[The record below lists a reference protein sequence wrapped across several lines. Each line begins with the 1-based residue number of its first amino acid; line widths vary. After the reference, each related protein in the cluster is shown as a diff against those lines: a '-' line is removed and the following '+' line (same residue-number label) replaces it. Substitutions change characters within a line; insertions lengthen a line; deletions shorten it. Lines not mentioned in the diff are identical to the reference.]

1 MYMTTILRNLIT
13 LVLLLIA
20 TGSTPLATPMMA
32 QSSAATD
39 HGTLIKAT
47 DARFAYTGRIH
58 FNSDGGACW
67 TWPGA
72 QITCQFKGTEATMK
86 TKPGCGYWVVV
97 VDGGQPRK
105 VESTKENN
113 GVVTLASHLSN
124 EKHLLQLTYATEA
137 VVRRPVFYGLML
149 GKNGTLCDK
158 PQLPTRK
165 MEFIGNSITCALGNE
180 WDGTSKDYKMSM
192 QNIYYSYE
200 AITARNLQAR
210 YQVVAR
216 SGLGIYRY
224 TCGNVN
230 GDKNVLPTYY
240 PYADFGTSG
249 ALWDFSQYQPDV
261 VCVNLGTNDTTSPS
275 WSDEKLQ
282 EAFKA
287 FVKTLRSHYPK
298 AKIVLLTGTM
308 IKNKRLAAVQQA
320 QQAAIDDAAK
330 RGDKEVYRFDFTP
343 DDGSLGW
350 GYGRHPSRKRH
361 EQMAAELTPYLQK
374 LMNWN

>member
-1 MYMTTILRNLIT
+1 MTTSLRNLIA
-13 LVLLLIA
+13 LLLLL
-20 TGSTPLATPMMA
+20 LATASKHGATSMMA
-32 QSSAATD
+32 QSSATTD
-39 HGTLIKAT
+39 HGTLVKAT
-47 DARFAYTGRIH
+47 DSRFAYTGRIRMS
-58 FNSDGGACW
+58 SDGGACW

-72 QITCQFKGTEATMK
+72 QITCRFRGTEATMK

-113 GVVTLASHLSN
+113 GIVTLASGLTN
-124 EKHLLQLTYATEA
+124 KEHLLQLTYATEA
-137 VVRRPVFYGLML
+137 VVRKPVFYGLML

-158 PQLPTRK
+158 PQMPRRK

-180 WDGTSKDYKMSM
+180 WDGKSKDYKMSM

-200 AITARNLQAR
+200 AITARNLQAQ

-216 SGLGIYRY
+216 SGLGIYRN
-224 TCGNVN
+224 TCGNVE

-249 ALWDFSQYQPDV
+249 AEWDFSRYQPDV
-261 VCVNLGTNDTTSPS
+261 VCVNLGTNDTTNPG
-275 WSDEKLQ
+275 WNDEKLA
-282 EAFKA
+282 EAFKR
-287 FVKTLRSHYPK
+287 FVKTLRSHYPN

-308 IKNKRLAAVQQA
+308 IKGKRLAAVQQA
-320 QQAAIDDAAK
+320 QQAAINDAAQ
-330 RGDKEVYRFDFTP
+330 RGDKQVYRFDFTP

-350 GYGRHPSRKRH
+350 GYGKHPSRKRH

>member
-1 MYMTTILRNLIT
+1 MHMTTTFRNLIA
-13 LVLLLIA
+13 LLLLL
-20 TGSTPLATPMMA
+20 LATASKHGATSVMA
-32 QSSAATD
+32 QSSATTD
-39 HGTLIKAT
+39 HGTLVKAT
-47 DARFAYTGRIH
+47 DSRFAYTGRIRM
-58 FNSDGGACW
+58 NSDGGACW

-72 QITCQFKGTEATMK
+72 QITCRFRGTEATMK

-113 GVVTLASHLSN
+113 GIVTLASGLSDK
-124 EKHLLQLTYATEA
+124 EHLLQLTYATEA
-137 VVRRPVFYGLML
+137 VVRKPIFYGLML

-158 PQLPTRK
+158 PQMPRRK

-180 WDGTSKDYKMSM
+180 WDGKSKDYKMSM

-200 AITARNLQAR
+200 AITARNLQAQ

-216 SGLGIYRY
+216 SGLGIYRN
-224 TCGNVN
+224 TCGNVE

-249 ALWDFSQYQPDV
+249 AEWDFSRYQPDV
-261 VCVNLGTNDTTSPS
+261 VCVNLGTNDTTNPG
-275 WSDEKLQ
+275 WNDEKLA
-282 EAFKA
+282 EAFKR
-287 FVKTLRSHYPK
+287 FVKTLRSHYPN

-308 IKNKRLAAVQQA
+308 IKGKRLAAVQQA
-320 QQAAIDDAAK
+320 QQAAINDAAQ
-330 RGDKEVYRFDFTP
+330 RGDKQVYRFDFTP

-350 GYGRHPSRKRH
+350 GYGKHPSRKRH